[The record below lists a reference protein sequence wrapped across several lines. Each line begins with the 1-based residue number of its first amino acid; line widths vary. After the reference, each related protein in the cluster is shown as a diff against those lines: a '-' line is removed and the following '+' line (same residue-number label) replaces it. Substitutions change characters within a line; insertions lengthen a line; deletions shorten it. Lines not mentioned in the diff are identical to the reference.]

1 MIITFPKQYY
11 NFTNIFIT
19 YTLIARILRFSR
31 YNDEWQTKKLG
42 ELAEIIGGGT
52 PSTKNNEYWNGPINW
67 FTPSEITSKYCY
79 DSERTITE
87 EGLNN
92 SSAKMLPINSILI
105 TTRATIGLISIN
117 KEECSTNQG
126 FQSLILKN
134 QNCEF
139 VYYMLHDYINEMKK
153 LAIGSTFLEISKKDL
168 KKIKVYIPSIDEQNN
183 IACFLSNIDKK
194 IELLRDRKEGF
205 IEFKHYLLQNLF
217 PQNGETVPKL
227 RFNQFADELKSYTL
241 KDLFN
246 SKTGDGQFECILYG
260 ELFTTYD
267 EIITT
272 IKSKTD
278 SGDGV
283 LSEYGD
289 ILIPISTTTTGSDLV
304 IASVILKDD
313 VKLGSDMTILRKKKK
328 DIIDEIYFAYY
339 FTYILPKEISKYAQ
353 GITIVH
359 LAWKY
364 FKNTKITVP
373 SLLEQKTVVNLL
385 INIDNKIDLIEK
397 EIEQLEEYKKG
408 LLQKMFI
415 WRVVLC
421 LNVVSY
427 SDFLKLLFVINYIKI
442 TN

>member
-1 MIITFPKQYY
+1 MTNKNVPK
-11 NFTNIFIT
+11 
-19 YTLIARILRFSR
+19 LRFPEFLESWTTQKIENIAKI
-31 YNDEWQTKKLG
+31 NDGTHTTPNYVDSGIKFISVENIEDFSKSNKFIEKEAYQKYKVKSKKNDIFLTRIGTIG
-42 ELAEIIGGGT
+42 ESNILTEDETYAYYVSLALIRC
-52 PSTKNNEYWNGPINW
+52 NNEINPFYLNQYIKSEFFQRELWNKTLHNAVPKKIN
-67 FTPSEITSKYCY
+67 
-79 DSERTITE
+79 
-87 EGLNN
+87 LND
-92 SSAKMLPINSILI
+92 LEQC
-105 TTRATIGLISIN
+105 LIS
-117 KEECSTNQG
+117 
-126 FQSLILKN
+126 FPRLL
-134 QNCEF
+134 
-139 VYYMLHDYINEMKK
+139 
-153 LAIGSTFLEISKKDL
+153 
-168 KKIKVYIPSIDEQNN
+168 DEQNK
-183 IACFLSNIDKK
+183 IACFLFDIDKK
-194 IELLRDRKEGF
+194 IELLKDKKEGF

-217 PQNGETVPKL
+217 PQNGSCVPKL

-415 WRVVLC
+415 WRVYLFYCCILSSEYLEIMFYIMIFFLRYVL
-421 LNVVSY
+421 LTLVSDLM
-427 SDFLKLLFVINYIKI
+427 SHIF
-442 TN
+442 